1 MFSDYQHLS
10 PSALKIQD
18 GNVDYFPLFLSAVES
33 KELSEQILN
42 GLVFEQNQIK
52 MFGKS
57 IAVPRLEAYF
67 SLNGENYSYSGQ
79 QLKNQPFPKFLNDL
93 RLTVEAKTGYTYNA
107 LLINLY
113 RDGQDSNG
121 WHADNEK
128 SLGANPSI
136 ASLSLGAERPF
147 ELKHTS
153 SGRKLKIQLAEGSL
167 LHMHGALQH
176 HWKHQLPKV
185 RNLTK
190 QRINLTFRKIV
201 ASI

>member
-1 MFSDYQHLS
+1 MFSDYQHQS
-10 PSALKIQD
+10 GEAIEIQD
-18 GNVDYFPLFLSAVES
+18 GKLDYFPLFLSAVES
-33 KELSEQILN
+33 KELSQQILN
-42 GLVFEQNQIK
+42 ELVFQQNQIK
-52 MFGKS
+52 IFGKQ

-67 SLNGENYSYSGQ
+67 SLNGENYGYSGQ

-93 RLTVEAKTGYTYNA
+93 RLIVEAKTGYTYNA

-128 SLGANPSI
+128 SLGTNPSI
-136 ASLSLGAERPF
+136 ASLSLGTERPF
-147 ELKHTS
+147 ELKHATA
-153 SGRKLKIQLAEGSL
+153 GRKLKLLLADGSL

-185 RNLTK
+185 RNFTG

>member
-1 MFSDYQHLS
+1 MFSDYQH
-10 PSALKIQD
+10 PSFKAFEIQN
-18 GNVDYFPLFLSAVES
+18 GNLDYFPSFLGESESIALFKQI
-33 KELSEQILN
+33 KEELT
-42 GLVFEQNQIK
+42 FEQNQIK
-52 MFGKS
+52 LFGKA

-67 SLNGENYSYSGQ
+67 SLNGENYGYSGQ
-79 QLKNQPFPKFLNDL
+79 QLINQPFPAFLNEL
-93 RLTVEAKTGYTYNA
+93 RLRIETRTQNTYNA

-128 SLGANPSI
+128 SLGSNPSI

-147 ELKHTS
+147 ELKHQLT
-153 SGRKLKIQLAEGSL
+153 GQKLKIHLADGSL
-167 LHMHGALQH
+167 LHMYGELQH

-185 RNLTK
+185 RNFTG

>member
-1 MFSDYQHLS
+1 MFSDYQHQS
-10 PSALKIQD
+10 GEAIEIQD
-18 GNVDYFPLFLSAVES
+18 GKLDYFPLFLSAVES
-33 KELSEQILN
+33 KELSQQILN
-42 GLVFEQNQIK
+42 ELVFQQNQIK
-52 MFGKS
+52 IFGKQ

-67 SLNGENYSYSGQ
+67 SLNGENYGYSGQ

-93 RLTVEAKTGYTYNA
+93 RLIVEAKTGYTYNA

>member
-1 MFSDYQHLS
+1 MFSDYQHS
-10 PSALKIQD
+10 SHQAIEIQN
-18 GNVDYFPLFLSAVES
+18 GNLDYFPSFLSKSES
-33 KELSEQILN
+33 IALFKQIKEELA
-42 GLVFEQNQIK
+42 FEQNQIK
-52 MFGKS
+52 IFGKA

-67 SLNGENYSYSGQ
+67 SLNGEKYGYSGQ
-79 QLKNQPFPKFLNDL
+79 QLKNQPFPAFLNEL
-93 RLTVEAKTGYTYNA
+93 RLRIEARTKNTYNA

-128 SLGANPSI
+128 SLGSNPSI

-147 ELKHTS
+147 ELKHQRT
-153 SGRKLKIQLAEGSL
+153 GQKLKIHLADGSL
-167 LHMHGALQH
+167 LHMYGELQH

-185 RNLTK
+185 RNFSG

>member
-1 MFSDYQHLS
+1 MFSDYQHQS
-10 PSALKIQD
+10 GEAIEIQD
-18 GNVDYFPLFLSAVES
+18 GKLDYFPVFLSAVES
-33 KELSEQILN
+33 KGLFQQILN
-42 GLVFEQNQIK
+42 ELVFQQNQIK
-52 MFGKS
+52 IFGKA

-67 SLNGENYSYSGQ
+67 SLNGEKYGYSGQ
-79 QLKNQPFPKFLNDL
+79 QLKNQPFPAFLNEL
-93 RLTVEAKTGYTYNA
+93 RLRIEARTKNTYNA

-128 SLGANPSI
+128 SLGSNPSI

-147 ELKHTS
+147 ELRHQRT
-153 SGRKLKIQLAEGSL
+153 GQKLKIHLADGSL
-167 LHMHGALQH
+167 LHMYGELQH

-185 RNLTK
+185 RNFSG